1 MAMPEAAG
9 QETLIRSPPYA
20 FSCRISS
27 WPSLHGMMGSLSV
40 SQESPCIL
48 RSSAPFLVKPFLFF
62 PMDFC
67 AIITMSITISTRRAM
82 LKLHKEGGA
91 MSEIKE
97 RLAHVMERIE
107 TAREKSPYH
116 QQVTLVA
123 VTKFHPIKD
132 MEEAISLG
140 VTHVG
145 ENRVQEMEEKYQ
157 ELSLPV
163 TWHLQ
168 GHLQKNKVKKAVAMA
183 DLIQSADSLSI
194 LREIDKRAAEIDKVQ
209 DVLLEF
215 NISGE
220 ESKTGLSP
228 DDMKMAIDEA
238 KSLSHVRVLG
248 LMCMAPNYEDVEM
261 TRPVF
266 RKAHE
271 MWEDMKKQFPEGQIS
286 ILSMGMTHDFEQ
298 AIEEGATMV
307 RIGTAIFGS
316 RVYH

>member
-1 MAMPEAAG
+1 M
-9 QETLIRSPPYA
+9 
-20 FSCRISS
+20 
-27 WPSLHGMMGSLSV
+27 
-40 SQESPCIL
+40 
-48 RSSAPFLVKPFLFF
+48 
-62 PMDFC
+62 
-67 AIITMSITISTRRAM
+67 
-82 LKLHKEGGA
+82 
-91 MSEIKE
+91 
-97 RLAHVMERIE
+97 
-107 TAREKSPYH
+107 
-116 QQVTLVA
+116 
-123 VTKFHPIKD
+123 
-132 MEEAISLG
+132 
-140 VTHVG
+140 G

-194 LREIDKRAAEIDKVQ
+194 LQEIDKRAAEIDKVQ

-220 ESKTGLSP
+220 
-228 DDMKMAIDEA
+228 EA